1 MEERQGRGAK
11 GAGRELR
18 AWLLGRSPGLGA
30 HVLAARLP
38 GGTAWRARGVPMW
51 KRSDVERLTGLT
63 RHMIQDLCNP
73 NTSGDGLGF
82 WEPAISKPGYS
93 RFDEGDL
100 LAFYLVRQLMKAG
113 FTLKEIESAVFDL
126 MEDDDSFER
135 ALRRKA
141 TVLHRRRA
149 ELDSKLSALEYL
161 EVAATAA
168 TDDRLYAVM
177 EVALTQSAERAVH
190 VATTEAQAAEADE
203 ELVRRGM
210 RELVAAVLSVL
221 RGEGAPAE
229 VGGRGIAPLAA
240 GWARAV
246 ADLLA
251 DDAAP
256 ATAGAQRLIR
266 EMAHAVAGEGASAGG
281 RAGSVR
287 DALATEGAGSVHDAL
302 AREGAGSAR
311 DALASECAGSARDAL
326 ASECAG
332 SARDALAV
340 RALAAFLSES
350 ENGVPIELVFG
361 EGSFAFLAQAAVARV
376 NDMDMQLR

>member
-1 MEERQGRGAK
+1 MKERQGLGAT

-18 AWLLGRSPGLGA
+18 AWLLGRSPGLGV
-30 HVLAARLP
+30 HMLAARLP
-38 GGTAWRARGVPMW
+38 GGTAWRAREVPMW

-73 NTSGDGLGF
+73 NTTGDGLGF
-82 WEPAISKPGYS
+82 WVPAISKPGYS

-141 TVLHRRRA
+141 MVLHRRRA

-161 EVAATAA
+161 EMAASVSA
-168 TDDRLYAVM
+168 DERLYAVM
-177 EVALTQSAERAVH
+177 EVALGQSAERAVR
-190 VATTEAQAAEADE
+190 AAASEVQVTEADE
-203 ELVRRGM
+203 ESVRRGM
-210 RELVAAVLSVL
+210 RELVAAVLGVL

-229 VGGRGIAPLAA
+229 MGGHGIAPLVA
-240 GWARAV
+240 GWARAI
-246 ADLLA
+246 ADLLS
-251 DDAAP
+251 DGAAP
-256 ATAGAQRLIR
+256 ANAGAQRLIR
-266 EMAHAVAGEGASAGG
+266 EMAHAVAGEGASTGG
-281 RAGSVR
+281 RAGNVR
-287 DALATEGAGSVHDAL
+287 DALACEDAGNV
-302 AREGAGSAR
+302 R
-311 DALASECAGSARDAL
+311 DVLASECTS
-326 ASECAG
+326 

-340 RALAAFLSES
+340 RALAAFLNES

-376 NDMDMQLR
+376 NDMDKQLR

>member
-1 MEERQGRGAK
+1 MEERQGHGAK

-38 GGTAWRARGVPMW
+38 GGTAWRAREVPMW

-221 RGEGAPAE
+221 RGEGAPVE
-229 VGGRGIAPLAA
+229 VGGRGIASLAA

-266 EMAHAVAGEGASAGG
+266 EMAHAIAGEGASAGG
-281 RAGSVR
+281 RAG
-287 DALATEGAGSVHDAL
+287 GVHDVLVGECGGNAC
-302 AREGAGSAR
+302 E
-311 DALASECAGSARDAL
+311 ALASGR
-326 ASECAG
+326 AS

-340 RALAAFLSES
+340 CALAAFLNES

-361 EGSFAFLAQAAVARV
+361 EGSFAFFAQAAVVRV
-376 NDMDMQLR
+376 NDMDKQLR

>member
-1 MEERQGRGAK
+1 
-11 GAGRELR
+11 
-18 AWLLGRSPGLGA
+18 
-30 HVLAARLP
+30 
-38 GGTAWRARGVPMW
+38 MW

-73 NTSGDGLGF
+73 NTTGDGLGF

-141 TVLHRRRA
+141 MVLHRRRA

-161 EVAATAA
+161 EMAASVSA
-168 TDDRLYAVM
+168 DGRLYAVM
-177 EVALTQSAERAVH
+177 EVALGQSAERAVR
-190 VATTEAQAAEADE
+190 VAASEVQVTEADE
-203 ELVRRGM
+203 ESVRRGM
-210 RELVAAVLSVL
+210 RELVAAVLGVL

-229 VGGRGIAPLAA
+229 MGGRGIAPLVA
-240 GWARAV
+240 GWARTI

-256 ATAGAQRLIR
+256 VTAGAQRLIR
-266 EMAHAVAGEGASAGG
+266 EMAHAVAGEGTSAGG
-281 RAGSVR
+281 RAGSVH
-287 DALATEGAGSVHDAL
+287 DALATECAGNACDAL
-302 AREGAGSAR
+302 PSECTSSAR
-311 DALASECAGSARDAL
+311 DG
-326 ASECAG
+326 
-332 SARDALAV
+332 LAV
-340 RALAAFLSES
+340 RALAAFLNES

-376 NDMDMQLR
+376 NDMDKQLR

>member
-1 MEERQGRGAK
+1 MKERQGLGAT

-18 AWLLGRSPGLGA
+18 AWLLGRSPGLAA

-38 GGTAWRARGVPMW
+38 GGTAWRAREVPMW

-73 NTSGDGLGF
+73 NTSRDGLGF

-141 TVLHRRRA
+141 MVLHRRRA

-161 EVAATAA
+161 EMAASASA
-168 TDDRLYAVM
+168 DGRLYAVM
-177 EVALTQSAERAVH
+177 EVALGQSAERAVQ
-190 VATTEAQAAEADE
+190 VATTETQAAEADE
-203 ELVRRGM
+203 VLVRRGM
-210 RELVAAVLSVL
+210 RELVAAVLGVL

-229 VGGRGIAPLAA
+229 MGGRGIAPLVA

-266 EMAHAVAGEGASAGG
+266 KMAHAVAGEGASAG
-281 RAGSVR
+281 RHAGN
-287 DALATEGAGSVHDAL
+287 AC
-302 AREGAGSAR
+302 
-311 DALASECAGSARDAL
+311 DALASEDAGNACDAL
-326 ASECAG
+326 ASEDAG
-332 SARDALAV
+332 NVRDVLASECTSSARDALAV
-340 RALAAFLSES
+340 RALAAFLNES

-376 NDMDMQLR
+376 NDMDKQLR

>member
-1 MEERQGRGAK
+1 MKERQGLGAT

-18 AWLLGRSPGLGA
+18 AWLLGRSPGLGV
-30 HVLAARLP
+30 HMLAARLP
-38 GGTAWRARGVPMW
+38 GGTGWSAREVPMW
-51 KRSDVERLTGLT
+51 KLSDVERLTGLT

-73 NTSGDGLGF
+73 NTTGDGLGF

-141 TVLHRRRA
+141 MVLHRRRA

-161 EVAATAA
+161 EMAASVSA
-168 TDDRLYAVM
+168 DGRLYAVM
-177 EVALTQSAERAVH
+177 EVALGQSAERAVR
-190 VATTEAQAAEADE
+190 VAASEVQVTEADE
-203 ELVRRGM
+203 ESVRRGM
-210 RELVAAVLSVL
+210 RELVAAVLGVL

-229 VGGRGIAPLAA
+229 MGGRGIAPLVA
-240 GWARAV
+240 GWARTI

-256 ATAGAQRLIR
+256 VTAGAQRLIR
-266 EMAHAVAGEGASAGG
+266 EMAHAVAGEGTSAGG
-281 RAGSVR
+281 RAGSVH
-287 DALATEGAGSVHDAL
+287 DALATECAGNACDAL
-302 AREGAGSAR
+302 PSECTSSAR
-311 DALASECAGSARDAL
+311 DG
-326 ASECAG
+326 
-332 SARDALAV
+332 LAV
-340 RALAAFLSES
+340 RALAAFLNES

-376 NDMDMQLR
+376 NDMDKQLR

>member
-38 GGTAWRARGVPMW
+38 GGTAWRAREVPMW

-149 ELDSKLSALEYL
+149 ELDSKLSVLEYF

-177 EVALTQSAERAVH
+177 EVALMQSAERAVH

-221 RGEGAPAE
+221 RGEGAPVE
-229 VGGRGIAPLAA
+229 VGGRGIASLAA

-266 EMAHAVAGEGASAGG
+266 EMAHAIAGEGASAGG
-281 RAGSVR
+281 RAG
-287 DALATEGAGSVHDAL
+287 GVHDVLVGECGGNAC
-302 AREGAGSAR
+302 E
-311 DALASECAGSARDAL
+311 ALASGRAGNA
-326 ASECAG
+326 C
-332 SARDALAV
+332 DALAV
-340 RALAAFLSES
+340 RALAAFLNES

-376 NDMDMQLR
+376 NDMDKQLR

>member
-1 MEERQGRGAK
+1 MEERQGHGAT

-38 GGTAWRARGVPMW
+38 GGTAWRAREVPMW

-135 ALRRKA
+135 TLRRKA

-149 ELDSKLSALEYL
+149 ELDSKLSVLEYL

-177 EVALTQSAERAVH
+177 EVALTQSAERAVRA
-190 VATTEAQAAEADE
+190 ATAAVRAAEAAEADE
-203 ELVRRGM
+203 GSVRCGM

-229 VGGRGIAPLAA
+229 VGGRGIAPLVA

-256 ATAGAQRLIR
+256 ATASAQRLIR
-266 EMAHAVAGEGASAGG
+266 EMAHSVAGEGASAGG
-281 RAGSVR
+281 H
-287 DALATEGAGSVHDAL
+287 AGSVHDAL
-302 AREGAGSAR
+302 ASECSGNACE
-311 DALASECAGSARDAL
+311 ALASECTSGV
-326 ASECAG
+326 
-332 SARDALAV
+332 RDALAV
-340 RALAAFLSES
+340 RALAAFLNES

-376 NDMDMQLR
+376 NDMDKQLR

>member
-1 MEERQGRGAK
+1 MEERQGHGAK

-38 GGTAWRARGVPMW
+38 GGTAWRAREVPMW

-149 ELDSKLSALEYL
+149 ELDSKLSVLEYL

-177 EVALTQSAERAVH
+177 EVALTQSAERAVRA
-190 VATTEAQAAEADE
+190 ATAAVRAAEAAEADE
-203 ELVRRGM
+203 GSVRCGM

-229 VGGRGIAPLAA
+229 VGGRGIAPLVA
-240 GWARAV
+240 GWARVV

-251 DDAAP
+251 DNAAP
-256 ATAGAQRLIR
+256 VTAGAQRLIR
-266 EMAHAVAGEGASAGG
+266 EMAHAIASG
-281 RAGSVR
+281 RAGSVCNALASEGAGNVC
-287 DALATEGAGSVHDAL
+287 DALATEGAS
-302 AREGAGSAR
+302 
-311 DALASECAGSARDAL
+311 
-326 ASECAG
+326 

-340 RALAAFLSES
+340 RALAAFLNES

-361 EGSFAFLAQAAVARV
+361 EGSFAFLAQAARIACSEYGSSNQVRA
-376 NDMDMQLR
+376 

>member
-1 MEERQGRGAK
+1 MEERQGHGAK

-18 AWLLGRSPGLGA
+18 AWLLGRSPSLGA

-38 GGTAWRARGVPMW
+38 GGTAWRAREVPMW

-82 WEPAISKPGYS
+82 WEPTISKPGYS

-135 ALRRKA
+135 TLRRKA

-149 ELDSKLSALEYL
+149 ELDRKLSALEYL

-177 EVALTQSAERAVH
+177 EVALTQSTERAVH
-190 VATTEAQAAEADE
+190 VATTEVQAAEADE

-210 RELVAAVLSVL
+210 RELVAAVLGAL

-229 VGGRGIAPLAA
+229 MGGCGIAPLVA

-266 EMAHAVAGEGASAGG
+266 EMAHAIASEGASAGG
-281 RAGSVR
+281 H
-287 DALATEGAGSVHDAL
+287 AGSVH
-302 AREGAGSAR
+302 

-326 ASECAG
+326 ASECSGNACEALASECTSG
-332 SARDALAV
+332 VRDALAV
-340 RALAAFLSES
+340 RALAAFLNES

-376 NDMDMQLR
+376 NDMDRQLR

>member
-1 MEERQGRGAK
+1 MEERQGHGAK

-38 GGTAWRARGVPMW
+38 GGTAWRAREVPMW

-168 TDDRLYAVM
+168 PDDRLYAVM

-240 GWARAV
+240 GWARAI

-256 ATAGAQRLIR
+256 ATASAQRLIR
-266 EMAHAVAGEGASAGG
+266 EMAHAIASEGAGG
-281 RAGSVR
+281 R
-287 DALATEGAGSVHDAL
+287 AGSVHDAL
-302 AREGAGSAR
+302 ASEGAANAC
-311 DALASECAGSARDAL
+311 DALASECSGNACEAL
-326 ASECAG
+326 ASECTSG
-332 SARDALAV
+332 VRDAFAV
-340 RALAAFLSES
+340 RALAAFLNES

-376 NDMDMQLR
+376 NDMDRQLR

>member
-1 MEERQGRGAK
+1 
-11 GAGRELR
+11 
-18 AWLLGRSPGLGA
+18 
-30 HVLAARLP
+30 
-38 GGTAWRARGVPMW
+38 MW

-135 ALRRKA
+135 TLRRKA

-161 EVAATAA
+161 EVAATAV

-229 VGGRGIAPLAA
+229 VGGRGTCPA
-240 GWARAV
+240 GCW
-246 ADLLA
+246 L
-251 DDAAP
+251 
-256 ATAGAQRLIR
+256 
-266 EMAHAVAGEGASAGG
+266 GESS
-281 RAGSVR
+281 RRSSCR
-287 DALATEGAGSVHDAL
+287 
-302 AREGAGSAR
+302 
-311 DALASECAGSARDAL
+311 
-326 ASECAG
+326 
-332 SARDALAV
+332 
-340 RALAAFLSES
+340 
-350 ENGVPIELVFG
+350 
-361 EGSFAFLAQAAVARV
+361 
-376 NDMDMQLR
+376 

>member
-1 MEERQGRGAK
+1 MEEQQGHGAK
-11 GAGRELR
+11 GVGRELR

-38 GGTAWRARGVPMW
+38 GGTAWRAREVPMW

-135 ALRRKA
+135 TLRRKA

-221 RGEGAPAE
+221 RGEDAPVE
-229 VGGRGIAPLAA
+229 VGGRGIASLTA

-266 EMAHAVAGEGASAGG
+266 EMAHAVAGEGA
-281 RAGSVR
+281 
-287 DALATEGAGSVHDAL
+287 GSVHDAL
-302 AREGAGSAR
+302 ASEGAANAC
-311 DALASECAGSARDAL
+311 DALASECGGNACEAL
-326 ASECAG
+326 ASGRAS

-340 RALAAFLSES
+340 CALAAFLNES

-376 NDMDMQLR
+376 NDMDKQLR

>member
-1 MEERQGRGAK
+1 MEERQGHGAK

-18 AWLLGRSPGLGA
+18 ARLLGRSPGLGA

-38 GGTAWRARGVPMW
+38 GGTAWRAREVPMW

-177 EVALTQSAERAVH
+177 EVALTQSAERAVRA
-190 VATTEAQAAEADE
+190 ATAAVRAAEAAEADE
-203 ELVRRGM
+203 GSVRRGM

-229 VGGRGIAPLAA
+229 VGGRGIAPLVA

-266 EMAHAVAGEGASAGG
+266 KMAHAVAGEGASAG
-281 RAGSVR
+281 RHAGN
-287 DALATEGAGSVHDAL
+287 AC
-302 AREGAGSAR
+302 
-311 DALASECAGSARDAL
+311 DALASEDAGNVRDVL
-326 ASECAG
+326 ASECTS

-340 RALAAFLSES
+340 RALAAFLNES

>member
-1 MEERQGRGAK
+1 MEERQGHGAT

-38 GGTAWRARGVPMW
+38 GGTAWRAREVPMW

-126 MEDDDSFER
+126 MEDDDSFEH

-177 EVALTQSAERAVH
+177 EVALTQSTERAVR
-190 VATTEAQAAEADE
+190 VATTEVQAAEADE

-210 RELVAAVLSVL
+210 RELVAAVLGAL
-221 RGEGAPAE
+221 RGEDAPAE
-229 VGGRGIAPLAA
+229 MGGRGIAPLVA

-266 EMAHAVAGEGASAGG
+266 EMAHAVAGEGA
-281 RAGSVR
+281 
-287 DALATEGAGSVHDAL
+287 GSVHDAL
-302 AREGAGSAR
+302 ASEGAANAC
-311 DALASECAGSARDAL
+311 DALASECGGNACEAL
-326 ASECAG
+326 ASGRAS

-340 RALAAFLSES
+340 CALAAFLNES

-376 NDMDMQLR
+376 NDMDKQLR

>member
-1 MEERQGRGAK
+1 MEEQQGHGAK

-18 AWLLGRSPGLGA
+18 ARLLGRSPGLGA

-38 GGTAWRARGVPMW
+38 GGTAWRAREVPMW

-177 EVALTQSAERAVH
+177 EVALTQSAERAVRA
-190 VATTEAQAAEADE
+190 ATAAVRAAEAAEADE
-203 ELVRRGM
+203 GSVRRGM
-210 RELVAAVLSVL
+210 RELVAAELSVL

-229 VGGRGIAPLAA
+229 VGGRGIAPLVA

-281 RAGSVR
+281 RTGSVH
-287 DALATEGAGSVHDAL
+287 DALATEGAGS
-302 AREGAGSAR
+302 AR
-311 DALASECAGSARDAL
+311 DVLAGEYGGNACEALASGRAGNA
-326 ASECAG
+326 C
-332 SARDALAV
+332 DALAV
-340 RALAAFLSES
+340 RALAAFLNES

>member
-1 MEERQGRGAK
+1 MSASEAQRRLLAQRAVRRQ
-11 GAGRELR
+11 
-18 AWLLGRSPGLGA
+18 RS
-30 HVLAARLP
+30 LAARLP
-38 GGTAWRARGVPMW
+38 GGTGWSAREVPMW

-73 NTSGDGLGF
+73 NTSRDGLGF

-141 TVLHRRRA
+141 MVLHRRRA

-177 EVALTQSAERAVH
+177 EVALTQSAERAVQ
-190 VATTEAQAAEADE
+190 VATTETQAAEADE
-203 ELVRRGM
+203 VLVRRGM
-210 RELVAAVLSVL
+210 RELVAAVLGVL

-229 VGGRGIAPLAA
+229 MGGRGIAPLVA

-256 ATAGAQRLIR
+256 ATASAQRLIR
-266 EMAHAVAGEGASAGG
+266 EMAHAVAGEGASD
-281 RAGSVR
+281 VR
-287 DALATEGAGSVHDAL
+287 DALAAQS
-302 AREGAGSAR
+302 
-311 DALASECAGSARDAL
+311 
-326 ASECAG
+326 
-332 SARDALAV
+332 
-340 RALAAFLSES
+340 LAAFLSES
-350 ENGVPIELVFG
+350 ENGVPVELVFG
-361 EGSFAFLAQAAVARV
+361 EGSFAFLGQAARACAGMSE
-376 NDMDMQLR
+376 NE

>member
-1 MEERQGRGAK
+1 
-11 GAGRELR
+11 
-18 AWLLGRSPGLGA
+18 
-30 HVLAARLP
+30 
-38 GGTAWRARGVPMW
+38 MW

-126 MEDDDSFER
+126 MEDDDSFEH

-177 EVALTQSAERAVH
+177 EVALTQSTERAVR
-190 VATTEAQAAEADE
+190 VATTEVQAAEADE

-210 RELVAAVLSVL
+210 RELVAAVLGAL
-221 RGEGAPAE
+221 RGEDAPAE
-229 VGGRGIAPLAA
+229 MGGRGIAPLVA

-266 EMAHAVAGEGASAGG
+266 EMAHAVAGEGA
-281 RAGSVR
+281 
-287 DALATEGAGSVHDAL
+287 GSVHDAL
-302 AREGAGSAR
+302 ASEGAANAC
-311 DALASECAGSARDAL
+311 DALASECGGNACEAL
-326 ASECAG
+326 ASGRAS

-340 RALAAFLSES
+340 CALAAFLNES

-376 NDMDMQLR
+376 NDMDKQLR

>member
-1 MEERQGRGAK
+1 
-11 GAGRELR
+11 
-18 AWLLGRSPGLGA
+18 
-30 HVLAARLP
+30 
-38 GGTAWRARGVPMW
+38 MW

-177 EVALTQSAERAVH
+177 EVALTQSTERAVH
-190 VATTEAQAAEADE
+190 VATTEVQAAEADE

-210 RELVAAVLSVL
+210 RELVAAVLGAL
-221 RGEGAPAE
+221 RGEDAPAE
-229 VGGRGIAPLAA
+229 MGGCGIAPLVA

-266 EMAHAVAGEGASAGG
+266 EMAHAIASEGASAGG
-281 RAGSVR
+281 H
-287 DALATEGAGSVHDAL
+287 AGSVH
-302 AREGAGSAR
+302 

-326 ASECAG
+326 ASECSGNACEALASECTSG
-332 SARDALAV
+332 VRDALAV

-361 EGSFAFLAQAAVARV
+361 ECSFAFLAQAAVARA
-376 NDMDMQLR
+376 NDMDRQLR

>member
-1 MEERQGRGAK
+1 MEERQGHGAK

-38 GGTAWRARGVPMW
+38 GGTAWRAREVPMW

-126 MEDDDSFER
+126 MEDDDSFKR

-141 TVLHRRRA
+141 SVLHRRRA

-177 EVALTQSAERAVH
+177 EVALTQSAERAVRA
-190 VATTEAQAAEADE
+190 ATAAVRAAEAAEADE
-203 ELVRRGM
+203 GSVRCGM
-210 RELVAAVLSVL
+210 RELVAAVLGAL
-221 RGEGAPAE
+221 RGEDAPAE
-229 VGGRGIAPLAA
+229 MGGCGIAPLVA

-256 ATAGAQRLIR
+256 ATASAQRLIR
-266 EMAHAVAGEGASAGG
+266 EMAHAIAGG
-281 RAGSVR
+281 R
-287 DALATEGAGSVHDAL
+287 AGSVHDAL
-302 AREGAGSAR
+302 ASECGGNACE
-311 DALASECAGSARDAL
+311 ALASGR
-326 ASECAG
+326 AS

-340 RALAAFLSES
+340 CALAAFLGES

>member
-1 MEERQGRGAK
+1 
-11 GAGRELR
+11 
-18 AWLLGRSPGLGA
+18 
-30 HVLAARLP
+30 
-38 GGTAWRARGVPMW
+38 MW

-82 WEPAISKPGYS
+82 WEPSISKPGYS

-141 TVLHRRRA
+141 TVLHRRWA

-177 EVALTQSAERAVH
+177 EVALTQSAERAVRA
-190 VATTEAQAAEADE
+190 ATAAVRAAEAAEADE
-203 ELVRRGM
+203 GSVRRGM

-221 RGEGAPAE
+221 RGEGAPVE
-229 VGGRGIAPLAA
+229 VGGRGIAPLVA

-266 EMAHAVAGEGASAGG
+266 EMAHAVAGEGA
-281 RAGSVR
+281 
-287 DALATEGAGSVHDAL
+287 GSVHDAL
-302 AREGAGSAR
+302 ASEGAANAC
-311 DALASECAGSARDAL
+311 DALASECGGNACEAL
-326 ASECAG
+326 ASGRAS

-340 RALAAFLSES
+340 CALAAFLNES

-376 NDMDMQLR
+376 NDMDKQLR

>member
-1 MEERQGRGAK
+1 MSASEAQRRLLAQRAVRRQ
-11 GAGRELR
+11 
-18 AWLLGRSPGLGA
+18 RS
-30 HVLAARLP
+30 LAARLP
-38 GGTAWRARGVPMW
+38 GGTAWRAREVPMW

-149 ELDSKLSALEYL
+149 ELDSKLSVLEYL

-177 EVALTQSAERAVH
+177 EVALTQSAERAVRA
-190 VATTEAQAAEADE
+190 ATAAVRAAEAAEADE
-203 ELVRRGM
+203 GSVRCGM

-229 VGGRGIAPLAA
+229 VGGRGIAPLVA

-256 ATAGAQRLIR
+256 ATASAQRLIR
-266 EMAHAVAGEGASAGG
+266 EMAHAVAGEGASD
-281 RAGSVR
+281 VR
-287 DALATEGAGSVHDAL
+287 DALAAQS
-302 AREGAGSAR
+302 
-311 DALASECAGSARDAL
+311 
-326 ASECAG
+326 
-332 SARDALAV
+332 
-340 RALAAFLSES
+340 LAAFLSES
-350 ENGVPIELVFG
+350 ENGVPVELVFG
-361 EGSFAFLAQAAVARV
+361 EGSFAFLGQAARACAGMSE
-376 NDMDMQLR
+376 NE

>member
-1 MEERQGRGAK
+1 MKERQGLGAT

-18 AWLLGRSPGLGA
+18 AWLLGRPPGLAA

-38 GGTAWRARGVPMW
+38 GGTAWRAREVPMW

-73 NTSGDGLGF
+73 NTSRDGLGF

-113 FTLKEIESAVFDL
+113 FTLREIESAVFDL

-161 EVAATAA
+161 EVAATAV

-177 EVALTQSAERAVH
+177 EVALTQSAVRAVQ
-190 VATTEAQAAEADE
+190 VATTEVRTAEADE
-203 ELVRRGM
+203 ELVRRGL
-210 RELVAAVLSVL
+210 RELVAAVLGVL

-229 VGGRGIAPLAA
+229 MGGHGIAPLVA
-240 GWARAV
+240 GWARAI
-246 ADLLA
+246 ADLLS

-256 ATAGAQRLIR
+256 ANAGAQRLIR
-266 EMAHAVAGEGASAGG
+266 EMAHAVAGEGASTGG
-281 RAGSVR
+281 R
-287 DALATEGAGSVHDAL
+287 AGSVHDAL
-302 AREGAGSAR
+302 ATECAGNACDALPSECTSSAR
-311 DALASECAGSARDAL
+311 DG
-326 ASECAG
+326 
-332 SARDALAV
+332 LAV
-340 RALAAFLSES
+340 RALAAFLNES

-376 NDMDMQLR
+376 NDMDKQLR

>member
-1 MEERQGRGAK
+1 MKERQGLGAT

-38 GGTAWRARGVPMW
+38 GGTAWRAREVPMW

-73 NTSGDGLGF
+73 NTSRDGLGF
-82 WEPAISKPGYS
+82 WEPVISKPGYS

-141 TVLHRRRA
+141 MVLHRRRA

-161 EVAATAA
+161 EMAASVSA
-168 TDDRLYAVM
+168 DERLYAVM
-177 EVALTQSAERAVH
+177 EVALGQSAERAVR
-190 VATTEAQAAEADE
+190 AAASEVQVTEADE
-203 ELVRRGM
+203 ESVRRGM
-210 RELVAAVLSVL
+210 RELVAAVLGVL

-229 VGGRGIAPLAA
+229 MGGHGIAPLVA
-240 GWARAV
+240 GWARAI
-246 ADLLA
+246 ADLLS

-256 ATAGAQRLIR
+256 ANAGAQRLIR
-266 EMAHAVAGEGASAGG
+266 EMAHAVASEGASTGG
-281 RAGSVR
+281 R
-287 DALATEGAGSVHDAL
+287 AGSVHDAL
-302 AREGAGSAR
+302 ATECAGNACDALPSECTSSAR
-311 DALASECAGSARDAL
+311 DG
-326 ASECAG
+326 
-332 SARDALAV
+332 LAV
-340 RALAAFLSES
+340 RALAAFLNES

-376 NDMDMQLR
+376 NDMDKQLR

>member
-1 MEERQGRGAK
+1 MKERQGLGAT

-18 AWLLGRSPGLGA
+18 AWLLGRSPDLAA

-38 GGTAWRARGVPMW
+38 GGTAWRAREVPMW

-73 NTSGDGLGF
+73 NTTGDGLGF

-141 TVLHRRRA
+141 MVLHRRRA

-161 EVAATAA
+161 EMAASVSA
-168 TDDRLYAVM
+168 DGRLYAVM
-177 EVALTQSAERAVH
+177 EVALGQSAERAVR
-190 VATTEAQAAEADE
+190 AAASEVQVTEADE
-203 ELVRRGM
+203 ESVRRGM
-210 RELVAAVLSVL
+210 RELVAAVLGAL
-221 RGEGAPAE
+221 RGEDAPAE
-229 VGGRGIAPLAA
+229 MGGCGIAPLVA

-246 ADLLA
+246 ADLLS

-256 ATAGAQRLIR
+256 ANAGAQRLIR
-266 EMAHAVAGEGASAGG
+266 EMAHAVAGEGASTGG
-281 RAGSVR
+281 R
-287 DALATEGAGSVHDAL
+287 AGSVHDAL
-302 AREGAGSAR
+302 ATECAGNACDALPSECTSSAR
-311 DALASECAGSARDAL
+311 DG
-326 ASECAG
+326 
-332 SARDALAV
+332 LAV
-340 RALAAFLSES
+340 RALAAFLNES

-376 NDMDMQLR
+376 NDMDKQLR

>member
-1 MEERQGRGAK
+1 MEERQGHGAK
-11 GAGRELR
+11 GVGRELR

-38 GGTAWRARGVPMW
+38 GGTAWRAREVPMW

-135 ALRRKA
+135 TLRRKA

-210 RELVAAVLSVL
+210 RELVAAVLGAL
-221 RGEGAPAE
+221 CGEDASAEDAPAE
-229 VGGRGIAPLAA
+229 VEGHGIAPL
-240 GWARAV
+240 V
-246 ADLLA
+246 ADWMHAVVELLA
-251 DDAAP
+251 SDEAP
-256 ATAGAQRLIR
+256 ASPAAQRLVR
-266 EMAHAVAGEGASAGG
+266 GMACAIAGEGVGESTGC
-281 RAGSVR
+281 VR
-287 DALATEGAGSVHDAL
+287 DTFAAH
-302 AREGAGSAR
+302 
-311 DALASECAGSARDAL
+311 
-326 ASECAG
+326 
-332 SARDALAV
+332 
-340 RALAAFLSES
+340 ALAAFLSES

-361 EGSFAFLAQAAVARV
+361 EGSFAFLAQATKARV
-376 NDMDMQLR
+376 

>member
-1 MEERQGRGAK
+1 MEERQGHGAK
-11 GAGRELR
+11 GVGRELR

-38 GGTAWRARGVPMW
+38 GGTAWRAREVPMW

-135 ALRRKA
+135 TLRRKA

-161 EVAATAA
+161 EVAATAV

-190 VATTEAQAAEADE
+190 VATTEAQAADE

-281 RAGSVR
+281 RAGSVH
-287 DALATEGAGSVHDAL
+287 DALATESAGS
-302 AREGAGSAR
+302 SR
-311 DALASECAGSARDAL
+311 DVLASECGGNACEAL
-326 ASECAG
+326 ASGRAS

-340 RALAAFLSES
+340 CALAAFLNES

-361 EGSFAFLAQAAVARV
+361 EGSFAFLAQAAVVRA
-376 NDMDMQLR
+376 NNMDKQLR

>member
-1 MEERQGRGAK
+1 
-11 GAGRELR
+11 
-18 AWLLGRSPGLGA
+18 
-30 HVLAARLP
+30 
-38 GGTAWRARGVPMW
+38 MW
-51 KRSDVERLTGLT
+51 KRSDGERLTGLT

-73 NTSGDGLGF
+73 NTSRDGLGF

-113 FTLKEIESAVFDL
+113 FTLREIESAVFDL

-177 EVALTQSAERAVH
+177 EVALTQSAERAVQ
-190 VATTEAQAAEADE
+190 VATTETQAAEADE
-203 ELVRRGM
+203 VLVCRGM
-210 RELVAAVLSVL
+210 RELVAAVLGVL

-229 VGGRGIAPLAA
+229 MGGRGIAPLVA
-240 GWARAV
+240 GWARAI
-246 ADLLA
+246 ADLLS

-266 EMAHAVAGEGASAGG
+266 EMAHAVAGEGASAG
-281 RAGSVR
+281 RHAGNACDALASEDAGNVR
-287 DALATEGAGSVHDAL
+287 DALACEDAGNV
-302 AREGAGSAR
+302 R
-311 DALASECAGSARDAL
+311 DVLASECTS
-326 ASECAG
+326 

-340 RALAAFLSES
+340 RALAAFLNES

>member
-1 MEERQGRGAK
+1 MKERQGLGAT

-30 HVLAARLP
+30 HMLAARLP
-38 GGTAWRARGVPMW
+38 GGTGWSAREVPMW

-177 EVALTQSAERAVH
+177 EVALGQSAERAVR
-190 VATTEAQAAEADE
+190 AAASEVQVTEADE
-203 ELVRRGM
+203 ESVRRGM
-210 RELVAAVLSVL
+210 RELVAAVLGVL

-229 VGGRGIAPLAA
+229 MGGHGIAPLVA
-240 GWARAV
+240 GWARAI
-246 ADLLA
+246 ADLLS

-256 ATAGAQRLIR
+256 ANAGAQRLIR
-266 EMAHAVAGEGASAGG
+266 EMAHAVAGEGASTGG
-281 RAGSVR
+281 R
-287 DALATEGAGSVHDAL
+287 AGSVHDAL
-302 AREGAGSAR
+302 ATECAGNACDALPSECTSSAR
-311 DALASECAGSARDAL
+311 DG
-326 ASECAG
+326 
-332 SARDALAV
+332 LAV
-340 RALAAFLSES
+340 RALAAFLNES

-376 NDMDMQLR
+376 NDMDKQLR

>member
-38 GGTAWRARGVPMW
+38 GGTAWRAREVPMW

-73 NTSGDGLGF
+73 NTSRDGLGF

-113 FTLKEIESAVFDL
+113 FTLREIESAVFDL

-177 EVALTQSAERAVH
+177 EVALTQRAEHAVRA
-190 VATTEAQAAEADE
+190 ATAAVRAAEADE

-281 RAGSVR
+281 RAGSVH
-287 DALATEGAGSVHDAL
+287 DALATESAGS
-302 AREGAGSAR
+302 SR
-311 DALASECAGSARDAL
+311 DVLASECGGNACEAL
-326 ASECAG
+326 ASGRAS

-340 RALAAFLSES
+340 CALAAFLNES

-361 EGSFAFLAQAAVARV
+361 EGSFAFLAQAARIACSEYGSSNQVRA
-376 NDMDMQLR
+376 

>member
-1 MEERQGRGAK
+1 
-11 GAGRELR
+11 
-18 AWLLGRSPGLGA
+18 
-30 HVLAARLP
+30 
-38 GGTAWRARGVPMW
+38 MW

-149 ELDSKLSALEYL
+149 ELDSKLRALEYL

-177 EVALTQSAERAVH
+177 EVALGQSAERAVR
-190 VATTEAQAAEADE
+190 AAASEVQVTEADE
-203 ELVRRGM
+203 ESVRRGM
-210 RELVAAVLSVL
+210 RELVAAVLGVL

-229 VGGRGIAPLAA
+229 MGGHGIAPLVA
-240 GWARAV
+240 GWARAI
-246 ADLLA
+246 ADLLS

-256 ATAGAQRLIR
+256 ANAGAQRLIR
-266 EMAHAVAGEGASAGG
+266 EMAHAVAGEGASTGG
-281 RAGSVR
+281 R
-287 DALATEGAGSVHDAL
+287 AGSVHDAL
-302 AREGAGSAR
+302 ATECAGNACDALPSECTSSAR
-311 DALASECAGSARDAL
+311 DG
-326 ASECAG
+326 
-332 SARDALAV
+332 LAV
-340 RALAAFLSES
+340 RALAAFLNES

-376 NDMDMQLR
+376 NDMDKQLR

>member
-1 MEERQGRGAK
+1 MEERQGHGAK

-38 GGTAWRARGVPMW
+38 GGTAWRAREVPMW

-210 RELVAAVLSVL
+210 RELVAAVLGAL
-221 RGEGAPAE
+221 CGEDASAEDAPAE
-229 VGGRGIAPLAA
+229 IGGCGIAPLVA

-256 ATAGAQRLIR
+256 ATAGAQRLIQK
-266 EMAHAVAGEGASAGG
+266 MAHAIASEGASAGG
-281 RAGSVR
+281 HAG
-287 DALATEGAGSVHDAL
+287 GVH
-302 AREGAGSAR
+302 
-311 DALASECAGSARDAL
+311 DALASECSGNACEAL
-326 ASECAG
+326 ASECTSG
-332 SARDALAV
+332 VRDALAV
-340 RALAAFLSES
+340 RALAAFLNES

-376 NDMDMQLR
+376 NDMDRQLR

>member
-1 MEERQGRGAK
+1 
-11 GAGRELR
+11 
-18 AWLLGRSPGLGA
+18 
-30 HVLAARLP
+30 
-38 GGTAWRARGVPMW
+38 MW

-73 NTSGDGLGF
+73 NTSRDGLGF
-82 WEPAISKPGYS
+82 WEPVISKPGYS

-141 TVLHRRRA
+141 MVLHRRRA

-161 EVAATAA
+161 EMAASVSA
-168 TDDRLYAVM
+168 DERLYAVM
-177 EVALTQSAERAVH
+177 EVALGQSAERAVR
-190 VATTEAQAAEADE
+190 AAASEVQVTEADE
-203 ELVRRGM
+203 ESVRRGM
-210 RELVAAVLSVL
+210 RELVAAVLGVL

-229 VGGRGIAPLAA
+229 MGGHGIAPLVA
-240 GWARAV
+240 GWARAI
-246 ADLLA
+246 ADLLS

-256 ATAGAQRLIR
+256 ANAGAQRLIR
-266 EMAHAVAGEGASAGG
+266 EMAHAVASEGASTGG
-281 RAGSVR
+281 R
-287 DALATEGAGSVHDAL
+287 AGSVHDAL
-302 AREGAGSAR
+302 ATECAGNACDALPSECTSSAR
-311 DALASECAGSARDAL
+311 DG
-326 ASECAG
+326 
-332 SARDALAV
+332 LAV
-340 RALAAFLSES
+340 RALAAFLNES

-376 NDMDMQLR
+376 NDMDKQLR

>member
-1 MEERQGRGAK
+1 MKERQGLGAT

-18 AWLLGRSPGLGA
+18 AWLLGRSPGLAA

-38 GGTAWRARGVPMW
+38 GGTAWRAREVPMW

-73 NTSGDGLGF
+73 NTSRDGLGF

-161 EVAATAA
+161 EVAATEA

-177 EVALTQSAERAVH
+177 EVALTQSAERAVQA
-190 VATTEAQAAEADE
+190 ATTEVQVAEADE
-203 ELVRRGM
+203 EFVRRGM
-210 RELVAAVLSVL
+210 RELVAAVLGVL

-229 VGGRGIAPLAA
+229 MGGRGIVPLVA

-281 RAGSVR
+281 RAG
-287 DALATEGAGSVHDAL
+287 GVHDVL
-302 AREGAGSAR
+302 AGECGGNACE
-311 DALASECAGSARDAL
+311 ALASGRAGNA
-326 ASECAG
+326 C
-332 SARDALAV
+332 DALAV
-340 RALAAFLSES
+340 RALAAFLNES

>member
-1 MEERQGRGAK
+1 MEERQGHGAK
-11 GAGRELR
+11 GVGRELR

-38 GGTAWRARGVPMW
+38 GGTAWRAREVPMW

-141 TVLHRRRA
+141 MVLHRRRA

-161 EVAATAA
+161 EMAASVSA
-168 TDDRLYAVM
+168 DERLYAVM
-177 EVALTQSAERAVH
+177 EVALGQSAERAVR
-190 VATTEAQAAEADE
+190 AAASEVQVTEADE
-203 ELVRRGM
+203 ESVRRGM
-210 RELVAAVLSVL
+210 RELVAAVLGVL
-221 RGEGAPAE
+221 RGEGEPAE
-229 VGGRGIAPLAA
+229 MGGHGIAPLVA
-240 GWARAV
+240 GWARTI

-256 ATAGAQRLIR
+256 VTAGAQRLIR

-281 RAGSVR
+281 RAGSVH
-287 DALATEGAGSVHDAL
+287 DALATECAGNACDAL
-302 AREGAGSAR
+302 PSECTSSAR
-311 DALASECAGSARDAL
+311 DG
-326 ASECAG
+326 
-332 SARDALAV
+332 LAV
-340 RALAAFLSES
+340 RALAAFLNES

-376 NDMDMQLR
+376 NDMDKQLR

>member
-1 MEERQGRGAK
+1 
-11 GAGRELR
+11 
-18 AWLLGRSPGLGA
+18 
-30 HVLAARLP
+30 
-38 GGTAWRARGVPMW
+38 MW

-135 ALRRKA
+135 TLRRKA

-240 GWARAV
+240 GWARAI

-266 EMAHAVAGEGASAGG
+266 EMAHAVAGEGA
-281 RAGSVR
+281 
-287 DALATEGAGSVHDAL
+287 GSVHDAL
-302 AREGAGSAR
+302 ASEGAANAC
-311 DALASECAGSARDAL
+311 DALASECGGNACEAL
-326 ASECAG
+326 ASGRAS

-340 RALAAFLSES
+340 CALAAFLNES

-361 EGSFAFLAQAAVARV
+361 EGSFAFLAQAAVVRV
-376 NDMDMQLR
+376 SDMDKQLR

>member
-1 MEERQGRGAK
+1 
-11 GAGRELR
+11 
-18 AWLLGRSPGLGA
+18 
-30 HVLAARLP
+30 
-38 GGTAWRARGVPMW
+38 MW
-51 KRSDVERLTGLT
+51 KRSDVERLTGLM

-73 NTSGDGLGF
+73 NTSRDGLGF

-113 FTLKEIESAVFDL
+113 FTLREIESAVFDL

-177 EVALTQSAERAVH
+177 EVALTQRAEHAVRA
-190 VATTEAQAAEADE
+190 ATAAVRAAEADE
-203 ELVRRGM
+203 EFVRRGM
-210 RELVAAVLSVL
+210 RELVAAVLGVL

-229 VGGRGIAPLAA
+229 MGGRGIVPLVA

-281 RAGSVR
+281 RAG
-287 DALATEGAGSVHDAL
+287 GVHDVL
-302 AREGAGSAR
+302 AGECGGNACE
-311 DALASECAGSARDAL
+311 ALASGRAGNA
-326 ASECAG
+326 C
-332 SARDALAV
+332 DALAV
-340 RALAAFLSES
+340 RALAAFLNES

>member
-1 MEERQGRGAK
+1 MKERQGLGAT

-18 AWLLGRSPGLGA
+18 AWLLGRSPGLAA

-38 GGTAWRARGVPMW
+38 GGTAWRAREVPMW

-73 NTSGDGLGF
+73 NTSRDGLGF

-113 FTLKEIESAVFDL
+113 FTLREIESAVFDL

-168 TDDRLYAVM
+168 TDNRLYAVM
-177 EVALTQSAERAVH
+177 EVALTQSAERAVQ
-190 VATTEAQAAEADE
+190 VATTETQAAEADE
-203 ELVRRGM
+203 VLVRRGM
-210 RELVAAVLSVL
+210 RELVAAVLGVL

-229 VGGRGIAPLAA
+229 MGGRGIAPLVA

-266 EMAHAVAGEGASAGG
+266 KMAHAVAGEGASAG
-281 RAGSVR
+281 RHAGNACDALASEDAGNVR
-287 DALATEGAGSVHDAL
+287 DALACEDAGNV
-302 AREGAGSAR
+302 R
-311 DALASECAGSARDAL
+311 DVLASECTS
-326 ASECAG
+326 

-340 RALAAFLSES
+340 RALAAFLNES

-376 NDMDMQLR
+376 NDMDKQLR